1 MYSNPQR
8 RAESRT
14 QELRKEAGKWLR
26 ELREQRNLS
35 QRQLAHLVG
44 VEYYTFISQLETGR
58 GRIPPDK
65 YRIWAA
71 ALEISPRDFVLRLF
85 QYYDPLT
92 YEILFIDEC
101 TEAPSKRRAN
111 RSQRVAANG

>member
-8 RAESRT
+8 RAEART

-26 ELREQRNLS
+26 DLREQRSLS
-35 QRQLAHLVG
+35 QRQLAQLVG

-65 YRIWAA
+65 YRAWAA
-71 ALEISPRDFVLRLF
+71 ALDVPARDFVKRLF
-85 QYYDPLT
+85 RYYDPLT
-92 YEILFIDEC
+92 YEILFVDEGL
-101 TEAPSKRRAN
+101 ELAAKAASKA
-111 RSQRVAANG
+111 